1 MNALRPFLIPLSG
14 LSEGRHDYRFE
25 VDGSFFDAI
34 EGSTFRSGQFV
45 VEMSMDKRQRMLV
58 LDFHIEGHESTSCDR
73 CLNPIELP
81 IETEYRLIVKYG
93 EGNDDDVDV
102 VYIPNGLTTL
112 DVSQYVYEYIV
123 LSLPLVKQYD
133 CEYEQP
139 RPCNVEVLERLEGVR
154 AVYGSEELLEDEESM
169 DEERNDEEG
178 EVDSRPL
185 EGPWAELS
193 KLNTLNKDKK

>member
-1 MNALRPFLIPLSG
+1 
-14 LSEGRHDYRFE
+14 
-25 VDGSFFDAI
+25 
-34 EGSTFRSGQFV
+34 
-45 VEMSMDKRQRMLV
+45 ML
-58 LDFHIEGHESTSCDR
+58 LMDFHKEAHKSTACDR
-73 CLNPIELP
+73 CLIHIELP

-139 RPCNVEVLERLEGVR
+139 SPCNVEVLERLEGVR
-154 AVYGSEELLEDEESM
+154 AVYGSDEL
-169 DEERNDEEG
+169 
-178 EVDSRPL
+178 
-185 EGPWAELS
+185 
-193 KLNTLNKDKK
+193 